1 MNIRGLHDIQ
11 QWQLLKARWLAD
23 ERALVPT
30 QPLRGRCPLCLA
42 TTDFHGDPLG
52 NIRERLYCGN
62 CGSNA
67 RQRAAA
73 CVLLDA
79 LEAAGTAR
87 VYATEQASLFYRTL
101 RSRVGRLHGG
111 EYGVGLL
118 RRLRLQLWMWRHG
131 LFERVALRDLTALDF
146 ADAGLDAVIS
156 LDVLEHIAGTAA
168 ALREVARVLRPG
180 GVFVFTVP
188 FYQDKARSRQIAR
201 LRDDGQPVFDGEPE
215 YHGDPVSGGVP
226 CFHHF
231 GWDLLAMLR
240 EAGFADARVLRVYD
254 PGAGLPQGQWVFRAT
269 R

>member
-1 MNIRGLHDIQ
+1 M
-11 QWQLLKARWLAD
+11 APA
-23 ERALVPT
+23 
-30 QPLRGRCPLCLA
+30 QPLRGHCPLCRA
-42 TTDFHGDPLG
+42 ATDFQGDPQG

-62 CGSNA
+62 CGCNA

-73 CVLLDA
+73 RVLLEA

-101 RSRVGRLHGG
+101 RGRVGQLHGG
-111 EYGVGLL
+111 EYGVGLS
-118 RRLRLQLWMWRHG
+118 RRWRLQLWLWRHG
-131 LFERVALRDLTALDF
+131 VFERVVLRDLTALEF

-156 LDVLEHIAGTAA
+156 LDVLEHIVDTGA
-168 ALREVARVLRPG
+168 ALREAARVLRPG

-188 FYQDKARSRQIAR
+188 FYPDKARSRQIAR
-201 LRDDGQPVFDGEPE
+201 LRDDGQVVFEGRPE

-240 EAGFADARVLRVYD
+240 EAGFADARVLRVHD
-254 PGAGLPQGQWVFRAT
+254 PGAGLPQGQWVFRA
-269 R
+269 RR